1 MSATIDQ
8 LAREAVALVGD
19 RSRAI
24 LGIAGCPGAG
34 KSTLVDL
41 QLRTGAW
48 HGRQGQLGDHRRGR
62 RMAPRLAISA

>member
-1 MSATIDQ
+1 MSATIDP
-8 LAREAVALVGD
+8 LAREAAALVGD

-41 QLRTGAW
+41 QLRTGGW
-48 HGRQGQLGDHRRGR
+48 HGRQGRPGDRQRGR
-62 RMAPRLAISA
+62 QMAPRLAISA